1 MQKKED
7 LDTGGKSVNKEDKE
21 QAQKEMQEI
30 IGWARIET
38 DRVIAKLKE
47 EGKWNDGLDGN
58 IKELEVINAQYREKM
73 DELVR
78 KYRKKE

>member
-1 MQKKED
+1 M
-7 LDTGGKSVNKEDKE
+7 NKEDKE

>member
-1 MQKKED
+1 M
-7 LDTGGKSVNKEDKE
+7 NKEDKE

-58 IKELEVINAQYREKM
+58 IKELEIINAQYREKM
-73 DELVR
+73 DELLK
-78 KYRKKE
+78 KYRE

>member
-1 MQKKED
+1 M
-7 LDTGGKSVNKEDKE
+7 NKEDKE

-78 KYRKKE
+78 KYRKKETVQCM